1 MPRLTEKD
9 IQTREVLDWQGLHLL
24 HFAGSAC
31 SQKVR
36 IFLNLK
42 GIDWTAHAVNLATQK
57 NYEPWFL
64 GINPRG
70 LVPVLVHDGAV
81 YIESND
87 ILAYLEE
94 VFPEPRLIEEGQ
106 GEEVSA
112 LLREEDDLH
121 LSLRSL
127 TMRFVVPRFLAAKRP
142 ASLAA
147 YEEDR
152 GTVGGLP
159 DDHKEVELR
168 FWRDF
173 ARQGVTDAETLEA
186 ASRFRKVYQ
195 RFEAILGDRAYLL
208 GDSLGLLDIAWFI
221 YTHRLMR
228 AGYPFAQQ
236 HPHVYRWYRDLFSR
250 DAFSKEVSEALPIR
264 LVSAGLRAAHQLRGR
279 TLAEVA
285 ASAWDPGTLRS

>member
-1 MPRLTEKD
+1 MPRLLEKD
-9 IQTREVLDWQGLHLL
+9 IHTREVLDWQGLHLL

-42 GIDWTAHAVNLATQK
+42 GIDWTPHAINLATQK
-57 NYEPWFL
+57 NFEPWFL

-94 VFPEPRLIEEGQ
+94 TFPQPQLIQDGQ
-106 GEEVSA
+106 HQEVSA
-112 LLREEDDLH
+112 FLREEDDLH

-127 TMRFVVPRFLAAKRP
+127 TMRFVVPRFLAAKKP
-142 ASLAA
+142 ASLAV
-147 YEEDR
+147 YEENR
-152 GTVGGLP
+152 GTIGGVP
-159 DDHKEVELR
+159 DDHKAVELR
-168 FWRDF
+168 FWKDY
-173 ARQGVTDAETLEA
+173 ARQGVTDSEA
-186 ASRFRKVYQ
+186 LAAATRFREVFA
-195 RFEAILGDRAYLL
+195 RFEALLRDQAYLL
-208 GDSLGLLDIAWFI
+208 GDSLGVLDIAWFI

-236 HPHVYRWYRDLFSR
+236 HPHVTRWYRGLLAREAFAKEIR
-250 DAFSKEVSEALPIR
+250 DPLPIR
-264 LVSAGLRAAHQLRGR
+264 LISAGLNTTQRLRGN

-285 ASAWDPGTLRS
+285 SSAWD

>member
-1 MPRLTEKD
+1 MPRLMEKD
-9 IQTREVLDWQGLHLL
+9 IHTREVLDWQGLHLL
-24 HFAGSAC
+24 HFASSAC

-42 GIDWTAHAVNLATQK
+42 GIDWTPHAVNLATQK
-57 NYEPWFL
+57 NFEPWFL

-94 VFPEPRLIEEGQ
+94 TFPEPRLIKEGQ
-106 GEEVSA
+106 HREVSV

-127 TMRFVVPRFLAAKRP
+127 TMRFVVPKFLAAKRP
-142 ASLAA
+142 AALAV

-152 GTVGGLP
+152 GTVGGVP
-159 DDHKEVELR
+159 DDHKEIELR
-168 FWRDF
+168 FWRDYE
-173 ARQGVTDAETLEA
+173 RQGVTDAEALA
-186 ASRFRKVYQ
+186 AVTRFRRVYE
-195 RFEAILGDRAYLL
+195 RFDTLLGDQTYLL
-208 GDSLGLLDIAWFI
+208 GDSLGVLDIAWFI
-221 YTHRLMR
+221 YTHRLMH

-236 HPHVYRWYRDLFSR
+236 HPHVDGWYRGLLAR
-250 DAFSKEVSEALPIR
+250 DAFAKEVSEPLPLR
-264 LVSAGLRAAHQLRGR
+264 LIGAGLHAAQRFRGN
-279 TLAEVA
+279 TLAEVTS
-285 ASAWDPGTLRS
+285 SAWD

>member
-1 MPRLTEKD
+1 MPQLMEKD

-24 HFAGSAC
+24 HFASSAC

-42 GIDWTAHAVNLATQK
+42 GIDWTPHPVNLATQK

-70 LVPVLVHDGAV
+70 LVPVLVHDGSV

-94 VFPEPRLIEEGQ
+94 TFREPCLIPPSQAG
-106 GEEVSA
+106 EVSS

-127 TMRFVVPRFLAAKRP
+127 TMRFVVPRLLAAKRP

-147 YEEDR
+147 YEEDP
-152 GTVGGLP
+152 GTVGGVP

-168 FWRDF
+168 FWKDF
-173 ARQGVTDAETLEA
+173 ARQGVTDAEVRA
-186 ASRFRKVYQ
+186 AVVRFRNVYQ
-195 RFEAILGDRAYLL
+195 RFDATLSERAYLL
-208 GDSLGLLDIAWFI
+208 GDSPGVLDIAWFI
-221 YTHRLMR
+221 YTHRLAR
-228 AGYPFAQQ
+228 AGYPFGEQ
-236 HPHVYRWYRDLFSR
+236 HPHVERWYRDLLSR
-250 DAFSKEVSEALPIR
+250 EAFSKEVGEPLPIR
-264 LVSAGLRAAHQLRGR
+264 LIGAGLWAVHRLRGR

-285 ASAWDPGTLRS
+285 RGAWADEPRQA